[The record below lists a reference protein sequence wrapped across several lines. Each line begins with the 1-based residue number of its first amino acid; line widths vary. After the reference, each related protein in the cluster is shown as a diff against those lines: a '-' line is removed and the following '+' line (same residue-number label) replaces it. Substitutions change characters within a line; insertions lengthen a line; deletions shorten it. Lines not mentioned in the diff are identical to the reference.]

1 MLLKLKADEDLPG
14 SVAVRLRG
22 AGYLVETVVEE
33 GLGGTN
39 DPALWR
45 VVQAEGRFLITA
57 DKGFADV
64 RKYPPGTHQGILL
77 LRPNEDGIGPLDALV
92 EMVLREG
99 GLERLQ
105 GAVAVATPRG
115 LRIRKSSP
123 DCS

>member
-1 MLLKLKADEDLPG
+1 MPLKIKADEDLPG

-22 AGYLVETVVEE
+22 AGYLAETVVEE
-33 GLGGTN
+33 GMGGTN

-45 VVQAEGRFLITA
+45 AVQAEGRFLITA

-64 RKYPPGTHQGILL
+64 RKYPPGTHQGVLL

-115 LRIRKSSP
+115 LRIRKS
-123 DCS
+123 

>member
-1 MLLKLKADEDLPG
+1 MPLKIKADEDLPG
-14 SVAVRLRG
+14 SVAVRLRE
-22 AGYLVETVVEE
+22 AGYLAETVVEE
-33 GLGGTN
+33 GMGGTN

-64 RKYPPGTHQGILL
+64 RKYPPGTHQGVLL

-99 GLERLQ
+99 GAGAATGSGGCGNPARL
-105 GAVAVATPRG
+105 AHPKVLT
-115 LRIRKSSP
+115 
-123 DCS
+123 

>member
-1 MLLKLKADEDLPG
+1 MPLKIKADEDLPG
-14 SVAVRLRG
+14 SVAVRLRE
-22 AGYLVETVVEE
+22 AGYLAETVVEE
-33 GLGGTN
+33 GMGGTN

-64 RKYPPGTHQGILL
+64 RKYPPGTHRGVLL

-115 LRIRKSSP
+115 LRIRKS
-123 DCS
+123 

>member
-1 MLLKLKADEDLPG
+1 MTLKIKADEDLPG

-22 AGYLVETVVEE
+22 AGYLAETVVEE

-45 VVQAEGRFLITA
+45 AVQA
-57 DKGFADV
+57 
-64 RKYPPGTHQGILL
+64 
-77 LRPNEDGIGPLDALV
+77 

-105 GAVAVATPRG
+105 GTVAAATPRG
-115 LRIRKSSP
+115 LRIRKS
-123 DCS
+123 